1 MERYGSLQAQFLID
15 KADRFLADCTRAA
28 LAGGTAPPW
37 PDHWVD
43 AAAHDAVAARIGFHG
58 IAVLLGER
66 PGALDG
72 WPLPVADAVRDEM
85 RLAALWEATHRARV
99 VDVIDRLAEA
109 GIAAMVMKG
118 TAVAYLHYGEPAT
131 RRRGDTDLLIH
142 TADLAQA
149 RTVLATAGGY
159 RRDDPHGLNFQETWQ
174 IDCGAG
180 IVHSIDLHWEPADRP
195 VLQKL
200 LQSDRFW
207 SGRVAV
213 PRLSP
218 DVGAPDPVLL
228 LLHGAI
234 NQAWHEA
241 RGFNVDGDTVVGGR
255 RLIWAVDY
263 QRITAGFS
271 AKDWRNLAEFC
282 EQHDAA
288 AIVNAALGGAQRD
301 LGLPVPPDVLERLR
315 KAATGSP
322 TYAYITQGGVLS
334 EFARDF
340 VAAADTSVRLRLL
353 HSIAFAPRS
362 HLLRKYPHQ
371 SRWPTVLLQ
380 LRRYVDGVI
389 RIAKGEPRR

>member
-28 LAGGTAPPW
+28 LAGEAGPHW
-37 PDHWVD
+37 PDEWSD

-72 WPLPVADAVRDEM
+72 WPQPVADAVRDEM

-99 VDVIDRLAEA
+99 VEVIDRLAEA
-109 GIAAMVMKG
+109 GIATMVMKG
-118 TAVAYLHYGEPAT
+118 TAVAYLHYAEPAT

-142 TADLAQA
+142 TADLVQA
-149 RTVLATAGGY
+149 RIVLAAAGGY

-200 LQSDRFW
+200 LRSGRFW
-207 SGRVAV
+207 NARVAV

-218 DVGAPDPVLL
+218 HVGAPDPVLL
-228 LLHGAI
+228 LVHGAI

-241 RGFNVDGDTVVGGR
+241 RGFNVDGDTVVGGK

-263 QRITAGFS
+263 QCIAAGFS
-271 AKDWRNLAEFC
+271 AEAWHTLAEFC
-282 EQHDAA
+282 ERHDAA
-288 AIVNAALGGAQRD
+288 AIVLAALDGAQRD
-301 LGLPVPPDVLERLR
+301 LGLTIPPIVLERLGR
-315 KAATGSP
+315 AAVASP
-322 TYAYITQGGVLS
+322 TYAYITQGGMLR
-334 EFARDF
+334 EFGQDF
-340 VAAADTSVRLRLL
+340 AAAADTSVRLRLL

-362 HLLRKYPHQ
+362 HLLRKYPRQ
-371 SRWPTVLLQ
+371 SHWPTGLLQ

-389 RIAKGEPRR
+389 RLAKGELRQ